1 MADSST
7 VAQATVSVASWT
19 PEIENLV
26 RRLASRELAR
36 RRRQLSLQV
45 TELVHEV
52 YLRLPDLAAASE
64 RNAMLALV
72 GTVVRGAAV
81 DLVRRRMAAKRGG
94 GWCRLELDPELAAS
108 LQAPSSPHPD
118 ILWLDQ
124 ALERLAAIDPLAM
137 RTVEARYFAGLSIE
151 ETAEALGVG
160 RTTVTRRWRWARA
173 WLLAELGD
181 DR

>member
-1 MADSST
+1 MADGR
-7 VAQATVSVASWT
+7 AAAPAAPSVAAWT
-19 PEIENLV
+19 PEIELVV
-26 RRLASRELAR
+26 RRLATRELIR

-52 YLRLPDLAAASE
+52 YLRLPDLADIAE
-64 RNAMLALV
+64 RNAILALV
-72 GTVVRGAAV
+72 GAVVRAAAV

-94 GWCRLELDPELAAS
+94 GWCRLELDPELAA
-108 LQAPSSPHPD
+108 PGPHPD
-118 ILWLDQ
+118 LLWLDQ

-151 ETAEALGVG
+151 ETAEALGIG

-173 WLLAELGD
+173 WLLAELGGQP
-181 DR
+181 